1 MFNVRKAF
9 GFFAFAVIVCG
20 LIAATSV
27 TANTVYV
34 STTGN
39 DANAGFGPGSPRLT
53 ITEAI
58 NDASAGDTIMV
69 LAGTYNNAINVN
81 KLVKIIGAGSS
92 PAGTII
98 SSSAG
103 GSGGVVQLSASGTIS
118 NPILFKDLRVQN
130 TGMAGFSVGTFSGGE
145 TGTNLSYINFDNVY
159 VIGTNSNPNV
169 EQERGLYVDLTSS
182 LHWVNI
188 VNCAFNNQHY
198 GWYFHKKLSLDAST
212 VDNINVISTQF
223 NGCNAKAIYAE
234 KLSQA
239 VFNDCQAVG
248 SGYDLAFYNVNFNAG
263 FDINLKAGTY
273 SNLQFLNCVFT
284 NNGLGAKEGVGLTVK
299 GRDGNGD
306 SYGAF
311 PATVSGVTV
320 DFCRFTGNERAVRF
334 GEPTKNNAGPLNV
347 VVKNCSFV
355 NNLKTYVPMDGSA
368 YGDVINWS
376 QSSVDA
382 KNNWWNSAVEA
393 YIMSRIYGTVIY
405 SPWLLHDTGDFL
417 FNLAFNP
424 VKPRVTDTVIN
435 IELKIQKMG
444 DSISG
449 IQFDMVVPRNSLVYN
464 GVTTTLYTTAGAVTT
479 QMNVSKNI
487 ISTTATTLTYR
498 FALTPS
504 NVNSLTDRFHMK
516 IPGDTSRYTTMK
528 LSFATNGTAM
538 IGDNIDFTIMNI
550 AAQEINGAPIRAT
563 LNGTRIVRTE
573 TISHRFKATGDI
585 NNSGTVNV
593 QDLMLIINHILQI
606 AYLNGPQFQEA
617 DLNRDAIVNIAD
629 AMLLLQI
636 INGNAIPGAPGSD
649 FHPLVIEAMSG
660 NNSFQTKNVWALYFT
675 SIEPMTWVTGLERA
689 TKVLYNADKTAMT
702 AEFSS
707 LSDCEVSF
715 GANNTVTGNRI
726 GWANLALG
734 VEEELEDLGV
744 TNGDITIPAHEGAS
758 FIAIYSAD
766 GQLVH
771 SSAITQDK
779 FTYQNHNTG
788 AYYYSV
794 KTDKKLVTGKFM
806 VIK

>member
-20 LIAATSV
+20 LIATKSV
-27 TANTVYV
+27 TASTVYV
-34 STTGN
+34 TTTGSN
-39 DANAGFGPGSPRLT
+39 ANVGYGPANPRLT
-53 ITEAI
+53 ITEAVS
-58 NDASAGDTIMV
+58 DAVAGDSINVGVGMFNEMV
-69 LAGTYNNAINVN
+69 NVN
-81 KLVKIIGAGSS
+81 KRLVIMGAGSG

-98 SSSAG
+98 AF
-103 GSGGVVQLSASGTIS
+103 SGGGLGGVIQLSASGLVGS
-118 NPILFKDLRVQN
+118 PIVFKDLRVQN
-130 TGMAGFSVGTFSGGE
+130 TGMAGFSVGTMGGT

-159 VIGTNSNPNV
+159 VVGTNLNPGL
-169 EQERGLYVDLTSS
+169 ETERGLYVDLTSS

-188 VNCAFNNQHY
+188 TNCAFNNQHY
-198 GWYFHKKLSLDAST
+198 GWYFHKQVSADAST

-223 NGCNAKAIYAE
+223 NSCSAKGIYVE

-239 VFNDCQAVG
+239 VFNDCQVVG
-248 SGYDLAFYNVNFNAG
+248 SGYELVFYNVNFNAG
-263 FDINLKAGTY
+263 FDINLKAGIY
-273 SNLQFLNCVFT
+273 SNLQFLNCTFA
-284 NNGLGAKEGVGLTVK
+284 NNALGAKEGVGLTVK
-299 GRDGNGD
+299 GRDD
-306 SYGAF
+306 ASSYNTF

-334 GEPTKNNAGPLNV
+334 GEPGKNNLGPLNV

-368 YGDVINWS
+368 YGDVLNQS
-376 QSSVDA
+376 QASVDA

-424 VKPRVTDTVIN
+424 IKPRVTDTVIN

-585 NNSGTVNV
+585 NNSGSVNV

-649 FHPLVIEAMSG
+649 FNPLVIETMPG

>member
-69 LAGTYNNAINVN
+69 LAGTYNAAINVN

-130 TGMAGFSVGTFSGGE
+130 TGMAGFSIGTFSGS

-159 VIGTNSNPNV
+159 VVGTNAGPAT

-182 LHWVNI
+182 FHYSNMT
-188 VNCAFNNQHY
+188 NCAFINQNY
-198 GWYFHKKLSLDAST
+198 GWYFHKAVSADASM
-212 VDNINVISTQF
+212 VDYITVISTQF
-223 NGCNAKAIYAE
+223 THSNGKGIYAE

-239 VFNDCQAVG
+239 VFNDCQVDG
-248 SGYDLAFYNVNFNAG
+248 NGYDPAAVAGNFRSG

-273 SNLQFLNCVFT
+273 SNIQVLNCSFS
-284 NNGLGAKEGVGLTVK
+284 NNGLGAKEGTGLTLK
-299 GRDGNGD
+299 GRNDGG
-306 SYGAF
+306 YAGF
-311 PATVSGVTV
+311 PATLTGVTI
-320 DFCRFTGNERAVRF
+320 DFCRFTSNERAIRL
-334 GEPTKNNAGPLNV
+334 GEPGVNNPGPASV

-368 YGDVINWS
+368 YGDVVNQS
-376 QSSVDA
+376 QASVDA

-424 VKPRVTDTVIN
+424 IKPRVTDTVIN

-487 ISTTATTLTYR
+487 ISTTATTLIYR

>member
-1 MFNVRKAF
+1 MLCFSRKAF
-9 GFFAFAVIVCG
+9 AFFAFAVIACG
-20 LIAATSV
+20 LIATTSMTATI
-27 TANTVYV
+27 VYV
-34 STTGN
+34 ATTGN
-39 DANAGFGPGSPRLT
+39 DANAGTNALPKLT
-53 ITEAI
+53 VQAAITA
-58 NDASAGDTIMV
+58 ASAGDTVMV
-69 LAGTYNNAINVN
+69 GAGTFNAVVN
-81 KLVKIIGAGSS
+81 HNKRVTIIGAGG
-92 PAGTII
+92 ANAATNIAF
-98 SSSAG
+98 SAG
-103 GSGGVVQLSASGTIS
+103 GSGGVLQLSVSGLV
-118 NPILFKDLRVQN
+118 NNHILFRGLRILN
-130 TGMAGFSVGTFSGGE
+130 TGMAGISVGTFGGT
-145 TGTNLSYINFDNVY
+145 TGANLSYIDFDDVY
-159 VIGTNSNPNV
+159 VIGTNLNPGT

-188 VNCAFNNQHY
+188 TNCAFNNQTY
-198 GWYFHKKLSLDAST
+198 GWYLHKQVSADAST

-223 NGCNAKAIYAE
+223 SNCNAKGIYAE
-234 KLSQA
+234 KLSLP
-239 VFNDCQAVG
+239 VFNDCQVIG
-248 SGYDLAFYNVNFNAG
+248 NGYDMAFFNANFNAG
-263 FDINLKAGTY
+263 IDLNLKAGNY
-273 SNLQFLNCVFT
+273 SNPQFLNCVFS
-284 NNGLGAKEGVGLTVK
+284 NNALGAKEGVGLTVK
-299 GRDGNGD
+299 GRDDGAT
-306 SYGAF
+306 YGPF
-311 PATVSGVTV
+311 PAVVTGATV
-320 DFCRFTGNERAVRF
+320 DFCRFTGNERAIRF
-334 GEPTKNNAGPLNV
+334 GEPGKNNLGPLNA

-368 YGDVINWS
+368 YGDVVNQS
-376 QSSVDA
+376 VSSVDA
-382 KNNWWNSAVEA
+382 KNNWWNSTVEA

-405 SPWLLHDTGDFL
+405 SPWLLHDTGDFI

-435 IELKIQKMG
+435 VELKIQKMG

-504 NVNSLTDRFHMK
+504 NVMSLTDRFHMK

-538 IGDNIDFTIMNI
+538 IGDNVDFSIMNI

-585 NNSGTVNV
+585 NNSGSVNV

-675 SIEPMTWVTGLERA
+675 SVEPMTWVTGLERA

-702 AEFSS
+702 VEFAS
-707 LSDCEVSF
+707 LTDCEVSF
-715 GANNTVTGNRI
+715 GTNNTVTGNRI

>member
-1 MFNVRKAF
+1 MLCFSRKAF
-9 GFFAFAVIVCG
+9 AFFAFAVIACG
-20 LIAATSV
+20 LIATTSMTATI
-27 TANTVYV
+27 VYV
-34 STTGN
+34 ATTGN
-39 DANAGFGPGSPRLT
+39 DANAGTNALPKLT
-53 ITEAI
+53 VQAAITA
-58 NDASAGDTIMV
+58 ASAGDTVMV
-69 LAGTYNNAINVN
+69 GAGTFNAVVN
-81 KLVKIIGAGSS
+81 HNKRVTIIGAGSS

-98 SSSAG
+98 SSSVG
-103 GSGGVVQLSASGTIS
+103 GTGGVIQLSVSGLVG

-159 VIGTNSNPNV
+159 VIGTNLTPNV
-169 EQERGLYVDLTSS
+169 EMERGLYVDLTSS

-198 GWYFHKKLSLDAST
+198 GWYFHKKVSLDAST

-299 GRDGNGD
+299 GRDDGAT
-306 SYGAF
+306 YGPF
-311 PATVSGVTV
+311 PAVVTGVTV
-320 DFCRFTGNERAVRF
+320 DFCRFTGNERAFRS
-334 GEPTKNNAGPLNV
+334 GEPGKNNLGPLST
-347 VVKNCSFV
+347 VVKNCSFT

-368 YGDVINWS
+368 YGDVVN
-376 QSSVDA
+376 QSVASVDA
-382 KNNWWNSAVEA
+382 KNNWWNSTVEA
-393 YIMSRIYGTVIY
+393 YIMARIYGTVIY

-498 FALTPS
+498 FAVTPS
-504 NVNSLTDRFHMK
+504 NVNSLTDRFHMEM
-516 IPGDTSRYTTMK
+516 PGDTSRYTTMK

-538 IGDNIDFTIMNI
+538 IGDNIDFSIMNI

-585 NNSGTVNV
+585 NGSGTINV

-649 FHPLVIEAMSG
+649 FHPLVIETMPG

-702 AEFSS
+702 VEFAS
-707 LSDCEVSF
+707 LTDCEVSF
-715 GANNTVTGNRI
+715 GTNNTVTGNRI

>member
-1 MFNVRKAF
+1 MFSFSKASA
-9 GFFAFAVIVCG
+9 FFAFAVIVCG
-20 LIAATSV
+20 VFATKSV
-27 TANTVYV
+27 TASTVYV
-34 STTGN
+34 TTTGSN
-39 DANAGFGPGSPRLT
+39 ANVGYGPANPRLT
-53 ITEAI
+53 ITEAVS
-58 NDASAGDTIMV
+58 DAVAGDSLNIGVGMFNEMV
-69 LAGTYNNAINVN
+69 NVN
-81 KLVKIIGAGSS
+81 KRLVIMGAGSG

-98 SSSAG
+98 AFTG
-103 GSGGVVQLSASGTIS
+103 GGNGGVIQLSASGLIGS
-118 NPILFKDLRVQN
+118 PIVFKDLRVQN
-130 TGMAGFSVGTFSGGE
+130 TGMAGFSVGTFTGA

-159 VIGTNSNPNV
+159 VVGTNLTPGT
-169 EQERGLYVDLTSS
+169 EQERGLYIDVTSS
-182 LHWVNI
+182 LHYANFT
-188 VNCAFNNQHY
+188 NCAFNNQHY
-198 GWYFHKKLSLDAST
+198 GWYIHKQVSADASNF
-212 VDNINVISTQF
+212 DNINVVSTQF
-223 NGCNAKAIYAE
+223 NNCNAKGIYAE
-234 KLSQA
+234 KMSQA
-239 VFNDCQAVG
+239 IFNDCQSVG
-248 SGYDLAFYNVNFNAG
+248 SGYDPATVNGGVFNCG
-263 FDINLKAGTY
+263 FDLNLKAGTY
-273 SNLQFLNCVFT
+273 SNLQFLNCLFAS
-284 NNGLGAKEGVGLTVK
+284 NGLGAKEGVGLTVK
-299 GRDGNGD
+299 GRNDGGYAGF
-306 SYGAF
+306 SAVV
-311 PATVSGVTV
+311 TGVTV

-334 GEPTKNNAGPLNV
+334 GEPNVNNLGPLSV

-368 YGDVINWS
+368 YGDVVNQS
-376 QSSVDA
+376 QASVDA
-382 KNNWWNSAVEA
+382 KNNWWNSTVEA

-435 IELKIQKMG
+435 VELKIQKMG

-538 IGDNIDFTIMNI
+538 IGDNIDFSIMNI

-585 NNSGTVNV
+585 NNSGSVNV

-675 SIEPMTWVTGLERA
+675 SVEPMTWVTGLERA

-702 AEFSS
+702 VEFAS
-707 LSDCEVSF
+707 LTDCEVSF
-715 GANNTVTGNRI
+715 GTNNTVTGNRI